1 MTDKRDEYED
11 RLVDLA
17 LSEKLSERQPPDL
30 SERILSATD
39 EPVDNSADPSRTK
52 RTWRKR
58 LTLLALA
65 ASLLAAA
72 VGVGAGIRYWGQRT
86 QQTIA
91 MGEAAPTVEGVVQDD
106 DPSSSARTRMTL
118 DSRDDREGVQ
128 EKRPRNLSEEL
139 MESDEGAFLREVQEA
154 EELGTHRRL
163 SEVDT
168 VLNEARERMGVDPDG
183 AQRELKLLLEA
194 VERST
199 DLDQEV
205 QNRLR
210 TETQSAIR
218 EAGRIELLLERKRA
232 ALESNRAAAVD
243 RTHALSGEFLRG
255 LDEQVSAEDA
265 ENTQW
270 GLATRH
276 ELRELDVRLAQQTIE
291 APFDHVPPTIDQ
303 VVEAFDRKRVFDKM
317 GLDLSEPSP
326 SPPKLD
332 AIVTAVGERNL
343 IEISVGS
350 DDGLRVGHRLEVFHE
365 NAYLGYAVVL
375 KTDPDRSV
383 AQIDEK
389 SQRAPVQVR
398 DQVATRRPVTQPRK
412 RTLGGRRPKTSSE
425 ASGARRSHVAVVT
438 AVGDRN
444 LIEISIGSDDGL
456 HIGHRLHV
464 YRNNVYLGSVVV
476 LKTDPDRSVA
486 QINEE
491 TQRGPVQV
499 RDQVTATLPR
509 TSPKPKRTWRRAK
522 ASPNATRLIVG
533 EKDELLLE
541 GVQANVVVDGFRAR
555 VVLDYYFYNDRDR
568 QLEGTFKLRL
578 PNEASLYYF
587 AFGETVYEYR
597 PQVDQ
602 LASAGFLNAD
612 LLRATHNL
620 PDDILKARGESW
632 SRVKEARVVPR
643 EKASYAYAETTRQ
656 RVDPA
661 LVEWSGAGMF
671 NAKVFPLAPGKLHRI
686 VVGYDVNLQHDDP
699 DLVYKLELPDDRG
712 QCVVDMSVAA
722 LPGIEAQVTPATK
735 PFTSGGRAYYHFK
748 DPETDSIQLRLH
760 EPGALMLVGQDP
772 QAGDLFAAE
781 VKPSL
786 NAGEEVAGTS
796 QAVFLLDTSL
806 SSNPD
811 RFNVWLALLKN
822 VLDRNRDTL
831 KQFAVLEFNVET
843 HWWQDGFADN
853 TPDNVTQFMDYAHTL
868 VLEGATDLEQA
879 LREATSPTWAKQ
891 ESPNA
896 DLFLLG
902 DGAVTWGESNL
913 HLITKS
919 LNGNFAGSLFAYK
932 TGTTG
937 TATDVLEYLARQ
949 TGGAVFSVATE
960 EEVVT
965 AATAHRR
972 RPWRLLHASASGGTD
987 VLVAG
992 RPRNIY
998 PGQRLLIVG
1007 RGRLGTDSEVTL
1019 HMRRG
1024 EDDRHMRIPLDRVV
1038 QSDLTP
1044 RIYGQVAV
1052 GQLEDLAAATE
1063 EVSVAYA
1070 RHFRVTGQTC
1080 SLLMLESEQN
1090 YRRFDI
1096 KPEDD
1101 AFVVKSSRAD
1111 EVILKT
1117 FDEVAERLGDP
1128 KQSLLDWLTKLERLR
1143 GVEFKAST
1151 AFRLAIE
1158 HMPPDAFD
1166 VKTPRLECKLR
1177 RRDQLPKAF
1186 QKTLSTNG
1194 DANEPLDYDVFAAE
1208 AERRLA
1214 KYGGPDALK
1223 AMSSLVESNPGDMV
1237 LARDV
1242 AFSAIQWGL
1251 GGQAYPLL
1259 CRVARARP
1267 YQPQTYQAIGRCLA
1281 ELGHAD
1287 LAMVYYEIA
1296 FSGHWDRRFRDFN
1309 RIVAVEYLHLLQR
1322 ICAGELESH
1331 AADYAKARC
1340 EALAN
1345 EFDMAA
1351 ADLVITIT
1359 WNTDRT
1365 DVDLHVVEPSG
1376 EECDYQHRETK
1387 SGGHLTEDVTEGF
1400 GPEMYVLQQAPR
1412 GKYAAKVH
1420 YFGSDSNRT
1429 STRTK
1434 VYLTIYEDFSTN
1446 RERVTHHVVTL
1457 GDRDET
1463 RQVAV
1468 IGRK

>member
-1 MTDKRDEYED
+1 M
-11 RLVDLA
+11 
-17 LSEKLSERQPPDL
+17 P
-30 SERILSATD
+30 SA
-39 EPVDNSADPSRTK
+39 V
-52 RTWRKR
+52 
-58 LTLLALA
+58 
-65 ASLLAAA
+65 
-72 VGVGAGIRYWGQRT
+72 
-86 QQTIA
+86 
-91 MGEAAPTVEGVVQDD
+91 
-106 DPSSSARTRMTL
+106 
-118 DSRDDREGVQ
+118 
-128 EKRPRNLSEEL
+128 
-139 MESDEGAFLREVQEA
+139 
-154 EELGTHRRL
+154 
-163 SEVDT
+163 
-168 VLNEARERMGVDPDG
+168 
-183 AQRELKLLLEA
+183 
-194 VERST
+194 
-199 DLDQEV
+199 
-205 QNRLR
+205 
-210 TETQSAIR
+210 
-218 EAGRIELLLERKRA
+218 
-232 ALESNRAAAVD
+232 
-243 RTHALSGEFLRG
+243 
-255 LDEQVSAEDA
+255 
-265 ENTQW
+265 
-270 GLATRH
+270 
-276 ELRELDVRLAQQTIE
+276 
-291 APFDHVPPTIDQ
+291 
-303 VVEAFDRKRVFDKM
+303 
-317 GLDLSEPSP
+317 
-326 SPPKLD
+326 PPKLD

-343 IEISVGS
+343 IEVSIGS

-375 KTDPDRSV
+375 KTVPDRSV

-389 SQRAPVQVR
+389 TQRGAVRVR
-398 DQVATRRPVTQPRK
+398 DRVATKLSVASRRKPGLNRPEGSANVNDAF
-412 RTLGGRRPKTSSE
+412 GRH
-425 ASGARRSHVAVVT
+425 SGVIT
-438 AVGDRN
+438 AVGERN
-444 LIEISIGSDDGL
+444 LVEISIGSDDGL
-456 HIGHRLHV
+456 RVGHRLHV
-464 YRNNVYLGSVVV
+464 YRDNTYLGHAVV

-486 QINEE
+486 QIDKK
-491 TQRGPVQV
+491 TQRGAIQA
-499 RDQVTATLPR
+499 RDQVTTTLPR
-509 TSPKPKRTWRRAK
+509 TTAKPKRTWRRAK

-541 GVQANVVVDGFRAR
+541 GMQANVVVDGFRAR

-602 LASAGFLNAD
+602 LADAGFLTAD
-612 LLRATHNL
+612 LLRATHNR
-620 PDDILKARGESW
+620 PDDMLKARGDSW
-632 SRVKEARVVPR
+632 SRVKEARIVPR
-643 EKASYAYAETTRQ
+643 EKASYAYAETTRR

-686 VVGYDVNLQHDDP
+686 VVGYDVNLQHDQP

-722 LPGIEAQVTPATK
+722 LPGIEAQVTPAAK

-748 DPETDSIQLRLH
+748 DLEGDSIQLRLH
-760 EPGALMLVGQDP
+760 ELGALMLVGQDP
-772 QAGDLFAAE
+772 QAGDFFAAE

-786 NAGEEVAGTS
+786 NAGEEVAGSS

-811 RFNVWLALLKN
+811 RFNVWLALLRN
-822 VLDRNRDTL
+822 ILDRNRDTL
-831 KQFAVLEFNVET
+831 KRFAVLEFNVET
-843 HWWQDGFADN
+843 HWWQDQYVEN

-879 LREATSPTWAKQ
+879 LREASSPTWAKQ
-891 ESPNA
+891 KSSNA

-919 LNGNFAGSLFAYK
+919 LNGNLAGSLFAYK

-960 EEVVT
+960 EEVVA

-972 RPWRLLHASASGGTD
+972 RPWRLLHASVSGGTD

-1007 RGRLGTDSEVTL
+1007 RGGLGTNSEVTL
-1019 HMRRG
+1019 HVRRG
-1024 EDDRHMRIPLDRVV
+1024 EDDRQMRVPFDRVV

-1052 GQLEDLAAATE
+1052 GQLEDLATATE
-1063 EVSVAYA
+1063 DVSVAYA
-1070 RHFRVTGQTC
+1070 RHFRVTGRTC
-1080 SLLMLESEQN
+1080 SLLMLESEQD

-1117 FDEVAERLGDP
+1117 FDEMAERLGDP
-1128 KQSLLDWLTKLERLR
+1128 KQSLLDWLAKLERLR
-1143 GVEFKAST
+1143 GVGFKAST

-1166 VKTPRLECKLR
+1166 VQTPRLECKLR
-1177 RRDQLPKAF
+1177 RREQLPKAF
-1186 QKTLSTNG
+1186 QKVLSTKG
-1194 DANEPLDYDVFAAE
+1194 DANEPLDYDVFASE
-1208 AERRLA
+1208 AERRFA

-1223 AMSSLVESNPGDMV
+1223 ALSSLVEGNPGDMV

-1259 CRVARARP
+1259 RRVARARP

-1287 LAMVYYEIA
+1287 LAIVYYEIA

-1309 RIVAVEYLHLLQR
+1309 QIVAVEYLHLLQR

-1340 EALAN
+1340 EALSN
-1345 EFDMAA
+1345 EFDMAD
-1351 ADLVITIT
+1351 ADLVITMM

-1376 EECDYQHRETK
+1376 EQCNYQHRKTK
-1387 SGGHLTEDVTEGF
+1387 SGGQLTEDVTEGF
-1400 GPEMYVLQQAPR
+1400 GPEMYVLQNAPR

-1434 VYLTIYEDFSTN
+1434 VYLTIYEDFSTD
-1446 RERVTHHVVTL
+1446 RERVTHRVVTL

-1463 RQVAV
+1463 RQMAV
-1468 IGRK
+1468 ISRK

>member
-1 MTDKRDEYED
+1 MTDKRDEFED

-30 SERILSATD
+30 SDRILSAAG
-39 EPVDNSADPSRTK
+39 EPADNSTNPSRAK
-52 RTWRKR
+52 PTWRRR
-58 LTLLALA
+58 LALLALG

-72 VGVGAGIRYWGQRT
+72 VGIGAGIRYWGQRT
-86 QQTIA
+86 QHTIA
-91 MGEAAPTVEGVVQDD
+91 MSEAASTAKDVLHGGGV
-106 DPSSSARTRMTL
+106 PSSARTQKTI
-118 DSRDDREGVQ
+118 DSSNDREGVQ
-128 EKRPRNLSEEL
+128 EKRPRDLLEEF
-139 MESDEGAFLREVQEA
+139 MEDDEGAFLKSVQET
-154 EELGTHRRL
+154 EELLRQKIE
-163 SEVDT
+163 SEVEIE
-168 VLNEARERMGVDPDG
+168 LNVARERMGEDPNS
-183 AQRELKLLLEA
+183 ANQELKLLHE
-194 VERST
+194 VIERS
-199 DLDQEV
+199 DISADRRKELQAKVEAAIQETA
-205 QNRLR
+205 RL
-210 TETQSAIR
+210 SAEY
-218 EAGRIELLLERKRA
+218 EARRLLVE
-232 ALESNRAAAVD
+232 ENRAAAED
-243 RTHALSGEFLRG
+243 RTRLLSDLLRRNEERKRLRGDLQDELTRETAARRHAIGTSEPKLGNVQQGLAALGPDSANVAREVESLREELRATQSDRNMQFARLAERSDKLEAVDSFLRDFRERN
-255 LDEQVSAEDA
+255 LQ
-265 ENTQW
+265 
-270 GLATRH
+270 LAAS
-276 ELRELDVRLAQQTIE
+276 LSDN
-291 APFDHVPPTIDQ
+291 
-303 VVEAFDRKRVFDKM
+303 KRVIDRH
-317 GLDLSEPSP
+317 GIEPSKL
-326 SPPKLD
+326 SAVPPKLD

-343 IEISVGS
+343 VEISIGS
-350 DDGLRVGHRLEVFHE
+350 DDGLRVGHRLHVYRD
-365 NAYLGYAVVL
+365 NTYLGHAVVL

-383 AQIDEK
+383 AQIDK
-389 SQRAPVQVR
+389 TTQRRAIQVR
-398 DQVATRRPVTQPRK
+398 DRVT
-412 RTLGGRRPKTSSE
+412 T
-425 ASGARRSHVAVVT
+425 
-438 AVGDRN
+438 
-444 LIEISIGSDDGL
+444 
-456 HIGHRLHV
+456 
-464 YRNNVYLGSVVV
+464 
-476 LKTDPDRSVA
+476 
-486 QINEE
+486 
-491 TQRGPVQV
+491 
-499 RDQVTATLPR
+499 TLPR
-509 TSPKPKRTWRRAK
+509 TTPKPKRTWRRAK

-541 GVQANVVVDGFRAR
+541 GMQANVVVDGFRAR

-602 LASAGFLNAD
+602 LADAGFLNAE

-620 PDDILKARGESW
+620 PDDILKARGDSW

-643 EKASYAYAETTRQ
+643 EKASYAYAETTRR

-686 VVGYDVNLQHDDP
+686 VVGYDVNLQHDEP

-772 QAGDLFAAE
+772 QAGDFFAAE
-781 VKPSL
+781 VKPPL
-786 NAGEEVAGTS
+786 DAGEEVVGAS
-796 QAVFLLDTSL
+796 HAVFLLDTSL

-822 VLDRNRDTL
+822 ILDRNRDTL

-843 HWWQDGFADN
+843 HWRQDRFVEN
-853 TPDNVTQFMDYAHTL
+853 TPDNVAKFMGYAHTL

-879 LREATSPTWAKQ
+879 LRESTSPTWAKQ
-891 ESPNA
+891 KPPNA

-913 HLITKS
+913 HKITRS
-919 LNGNFAGSLFAYK
+919 LNGNFTGSLFAYK

-937 TATDVLEYLARQ
+937 TSTDVLEHLARQ

-960 EEVVT
+960 EEVAA

-972 RPWRLLHASASGGTD
+972 RPWRLLHASVSNGTD

-998 PGQRLLIVG
+998 PGQRLLIAG
-1007 RGRLGTDSEVTL
+1007 RGGLGTDAEVTL
-1019 HMRRG
+1019 HIRRG
-1024 EDDRHMRIPLDRVV
+1024 EDDRQMRIPVDRVV

-1052 GQLEDLAAATE
+1052 GQLEDLAAAAE
-1063 EVSVAYA
+1063 GVSVAYA
-1070 RHFRVTGQTC
+1070 RHFRVTGRTC
-1080 SLLMLESEQN
+1080 SLLMLESEAD
-1090 YRRFDI
+1090 YRRFNI

-1117 FDEVAERLGDP
+1117 FDEMAERLGDP

-1143 GVEFKAST
+1143 GVGFKAST

-1166 VKTPRLECKLR
+1166 VQTPRLECKLR
-1177 RRDQLPKAF
+1177 RRDQLPEAF
-1186 QKTLSTNG
+1186 QKALSTECI
-1194 DANEPLDYDVFAAE
+1194 ANEPLDYDVFAAE
-1208 AERRLA
+1208 AERRFA
-1214 KYGGPDALK
+1214 EYGGPDALK
-1223 AMSSLVESNPGDMV
+1223 ALSSLIESNPGDMV

-1259 CRVARARP
+1259 CRVVRARP

-1296 FSGHWDRRFRDFN
+1296 FSGSWDRRFREFN
-1309 RIVAVEYLHLLQR
+1309 RIVAVEYLHLLQQ
-1322 ICAGELESH
+1322 ICAGELQSH

-1340 EALAN
+1340 EALSN
-1345 EFDMAA
+1345 EFDMADA
-1351 ADLVITIT
+1351 NMVITMM

-1376 EECDYQHRETK
+1376 ELCNYQHRKTK
-1387 SGGHLTEDVTEGF
+1387 SGGHMTEDVTEGF
-1400 GPEMYVLQQAPR
+1400 GPEMYVLRKAPR
-1412 GKYAAKVH
+1412 GKYTAKVH

-1434 VYLTIYEDFSTN
+1434 VYLTIYEDFSTDL
-1446 RERVTHHVVTL
+1446 ERVTHHVVTL

-1463 RQVAV
+1463 RPVAV
-1468 IGRK
+1468 ISRK

>member
-1 MTDKRDEYED
+1 MTDRRDEYED

-17 LSEKLSERQPPDL
+17 LSEKLGERQPPDL
-30 SERILSATD
+30 SERILSAAGD
-39 EPVDNSADPSRTK
+39 PVDNSADSSRK
-52 RTWRKR
+52 KPTWRNR
-58 LTLLALA
+58 LALLALA

-72 VGVGAGIRYWGQRT
+72 VGIGAGIRYWTQPSQR
-86 QQTIA
+86 TIA
-91 MGEAAPTVEGVVQDD
+91 MSEAASTTKNFLHDGRVPTSG
-106 DPSSSARTRMTL
+106 RTRKTI
-118 DSRDDREGVQ
+118 DSSNDREGAQ
-128 EKRPRNLSEEL
+128 ERRPRDLLEEFT
-139 MESDEGAFLREVQEA
+139 EEDEGAFLKEVQET
-154 EELGTHRRL
+154 EEVLRQKIE
-163 SEVDT
+163 SEVEA
-168 VLNEARERMGVDPDG
+168 VLNEARERMGVDPRG
-183 AQRELKLLLEA
+183 ANRDLKLLLELIRQADIDVDLRGELEAKAEVA
-194 VERST
+194 VRESARRIVEYDERR
-199 DLDQEV
+199 LLAE
-205 QNRLR
+205 QN
-210 TETQSAIR
+210 
-218 EAGRIELLLERKRA
+218 RA
-232 ALESNRAAAVD
+232 ALEDRTRLLSDLFRGIEGQVSTEEQKRLQDQRDGATDGLSAFLGKEADSEDSRRMLAALEPDSANVRRDLESLKVELRATREDRNAQIARLMESFHSFVDSDADWVPANSPLRKIGLADLKRVVD
-243 RTHALSGEFLRG
+243 R
-255 LDEQVSAEDA
+255 
-265 ENTQW
+265 
-270 GLATRH
+270 
-276 ELRELDVRLAQQTIE
+276 
-291 APFDHVPPTIDQ
+291 
-303 VVEAFDRKRVFDKM
+303 M
-317 GLDLSEPSP
+317 GWEPSELVD
-326 SPPKLD
+326 SIPPVAD
-332 AIVTAVGERNL
+332 GIVAAVGERNL
-343 IEISVGS
+343 VEISIGS
-350 DDGLRVGHRLEVFHE
+350 DDGLRVGHRLHVYRD
-365 NAYLGYAVVL
+365 NTYLGHAIVL

-383 AQIDEK
+383 AQIDK
-389 SQRAPVQVR
+389 
-398 DQVATRRPVTQPRK
+398 K
-412 RTLGGRRPKTSSE
+412 
-425 ASGARRSHVAVVT
+425 
-438 AVGDRN
+438 
-444 LIEISIGSDDGL
+444 
-456 HIGHRLHV
+456 
-464 YRNNVYLGSVVV
+464 
-476 LKTDPDRSVA
+476 
-486 QINEE
+486 
-491 TQRGPVQV
+491 TQRGAIQV
-499 RDQVTATLPR
+499 RDQVTTTLPR
-509 TSPKPKRTWRRAK
+509 TTSKPKRTWRRAK

-541 GVQANVVVDGFRAR
+541 GMQANVVVDGFRAR

-587 AFGETVYEYR
+587 AFGETVYEYH

-602 LASAGFLNAD
+602 LADAGFLNAD

-620 PDDILKARGESW
+620 PDDILRARGDSW

-643 EKASYAYAETTRQ
+643 EKASYAYAETTRR

-686 VVGYDVNLQHDDP
+686 VVGYDVNLQHDEP

-712 QCVVDMSVAA
+712 QCVVDMNVAA
-722 LPGIEAQVTPATK
+722 LPGVEAQVNPATK

-772 QAGDLFAAE
+772 QAGDFFAAE
-781 VKPSL
+781 IKPSL
-786 NAGEEVAGTS
+786 NAGEEVAGS
-796 QAVFLLDTSL
+796 SHAVFLLDTSL

-822 VLDRNRDTL
+822 ILDRNRDTL

-843 HWWQDGFADN
+843 HWWQDQYVEN
-853 TPDNVTQFMDYAHTL
+853 TPDNVAQLMEFAHTL

-879 LREATSPTWAKQ
+879 LREASSPTWAK
-891 ESPNA
+891 EKLSNA

-913 HLITKS
+913 HLITRS
-919 LNGNFAGSLFAYK
+919 LNGNLMGSLFAYK

-937 TATDVLEYLARQ
+937 TATDVLEHLARQ

-960 EEVVT
+960 EEVAA

-972 RPWRLLHASASGGTD
+972 RPWRLLHASVSGGTD

-992 RPRNIY
+992 RPRNVY
-998 PGQRLLIVG
+998 PDQRLLVVG
-1007 RGRLGTDSEVTL
+1007 RGGLETGAEVTL
-1019 HMRRG
+1019 HVRRG
-1024 EDDRHMRIPLDRVV
+1024 EDDRQMRIPLDRVA

-1063 EVSVAYA
+1063 GVSVAYA
-1070 RHFRVTGQTC
+1070 RHFRVTGRTC
-1080 SLLMLESEQN
+1080 SLLMLESETD

-1117 FDEVAERLGDP
+1117 FDEMAERLADP
-1128 KQSLLDWLTKLERLR
+1128 RQSLLDWLTKLERLR
-1143 GVEFKAST
+1143 GVGFKAST

-1166 VKTPRLECKLR
+1166 VQTPRLECKLR
-1177 RRDQLPKAF
+1177 RREQLPKGF
-1186 QKTLSTNG
+1186 QKALSTKS

-1208 AERRLA
+1208 AERRFTE
-1214 KYGGPDALK
+1214 YGGPDALK
-1223 AMSSLVESNPGDMV
+1223 ALSSLIESNPGDMV

-1259 CRVARARP
+1259 RRVARARP

-1287 LAMVYYEIA
+1287 LAIVYYEIA

-1309 RIVAVEYLHLLQR
+1309 QIVAVEYLHLLQR

-1340 EALAN
+1340 EALSN
-1345 EFDMAA
+1345 EFDMAD
-1351 ADLVITIT
+1351 ADLVITMM

-1376 EECDYQHRETK
+1376 EQCNYQHRKTK
-1387 SGGHLTEDVTEGF
+1387 SGGQLTEDVTEGF
-1400 GPEMYVLQQAPR
+1400 GPEMYVLRKAPH

-1434 VYLTIYEDFSTN
+1434 VYLTIYEDFSTDL
-1446 RERVTHHVVTL
+1446 ERVTHHVVTL

-1468 IGRK
+1468 INRK